1 MTTTPSSSFQGQ
13 SAALREPF
21 WVQALLLGL
30 ALSFFALFLLLP
42 VGLVFTEGAAQRL
55 GFVCAGADR
64 PRRLSAIKLTLIAAA
79 IAVPLNVVFGVAAAW
94 SIAKFDFRGK
104 TCW

>member
-1 MTTTPSSSFQGQ
+1 MTTTPSSSSQGQ

-42 VGLVFTEGAAQRL
+42 VGLVFTEALRKGWALYVQAL
-55 GFVCAGADR
+55 IDPDA
-64 PRRLSAIKLTLIAAA
+64 LSAIKLTLIAAA
-79 IAVPLNVVFGVAAAW
+79 IAVPLNVVFGVAAA
-94 SIAKFDFRGK
+94 
-104 TCW
+104 